1 MRCPA
6 SQKRLGEGGAPPQLC
21 LWPKAQAAC
30 LNSLLNK
37 VRQKAKE
44 PRALDRTGELALLL
58 GGNCGDP
65 AWHHLAAL
73 GHVALQQLHVLI
85 VDLRRLIAG
94 EGAGLAPAV
103 EGAPRRA
110 LRHAHVRSSSVSV
123 PASSGTS
130 MAAGGLRAPNTR
142 AGWSRG
148 PR

>member
-65 AWHHLAAL
+65 ARHHLAAL
-73 GHVALQQLHVLI
+73 GHVALQELHVLV

-94 EGAGLAPAV
+94 EGTGLAPAI
-103 EGAPRRA
+103 EGAARLH
-110 LRHAHVRSSSVSV
+110 LRHAHQESS
-123 PASSGTS
+123 PPS
-130 MAAGGLRAPNTR
+130 MASTVSTSASTSTGTR
-142 AGWSRG
+142 ASRG
-148 PR
+148 AKSRSRSR